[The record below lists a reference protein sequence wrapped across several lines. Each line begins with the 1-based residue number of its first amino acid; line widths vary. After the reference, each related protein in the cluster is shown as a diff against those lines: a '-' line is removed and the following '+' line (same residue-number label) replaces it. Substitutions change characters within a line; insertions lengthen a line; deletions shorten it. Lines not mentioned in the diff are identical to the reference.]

1 MVASTKYVLAV
12 TLLVLSASLDH
23 ALQFGAD
30 PVSSLGAPKG
40 GSASS
45 PKMLMAQVA
54 GKMQRSVAANQQAP
68 AADAKTAGDAAAA
81 PAADAKAAAAPA
93 KGEAAAAGGAD
104 AATGGDA
111 AAAPMRGDYAKIA
124 PFGKEDTSKELQ
136 DHAARTQDTL
146 VDAVENAEVAEIK
159 RAVFRALTRLRAASI
174 KEFDTIARL
183 ETQAID
189 EYNDAHHYR
198 GENPLAYLH
207 DDEPAVGE
215 DKYTSFH

>member
-1 MVASTKYVLAV
+1 
-12 TLLVLSASLDH
+12 
-23 ALQFGAD
+23 
-30 PVSSLGAPKG
+30 
-40 GSASS
+40 
-45 PKMLMAQVA
+45 
-54 GKMQRSVAANQQAP
+54 MQRSVAANQQ
-68 AADAKTAGDAAAA
+68 A

-159 RAVFRALTRLRAASI
+159 RAVFR
-174 KEFDTIARL
+174 
-183 ETQAID
+183 
-189 EYNDAHHYR
+189 
-198 GENPLAYLH
+198 
-207 DDEPAVGE
+207 
-215 DKYTSFH
+215 